1 MASETDVAHSAPSWF
16 VGPGE
21 TDSLAW
27 IAIAVLFL
35 AIFGL
40 ISLYA
45 AFDRWAEHRSKGTP
59 LAKTIPTMLTIALI
73 YEVFPV
79 DHFSLLLPLSAIL
92 ISLMADWSRFH
103 SLVDVRTF
111 VTAAAA
117 PTEAESASVAP
128 NTKQVQSTTAA
139 PEPRDSVSE
148 TAGTELQH
156 VEATIAPAVPEKG
169 N

>member
-1 MASETDVAHSAPSWF
+1 MSNEADIAHGAPAWF

-21 TDSLAW
+21 QDILAW
-27 IAIAVLFL
+27 VAIVLLFL

-40 ISLYA
+40 VTLYA

-59 LAKTIPTMLTIALI
+59 LAKTIPTLLTIALI

-92 ISLMADWSRFH
+92 IALMADWSRFH
-103 SLVDVRTF
+103 SLVGVS
-111 VTAAAA
+111 V
-117 PTEAESASVAP
+117 PEVSPVAP
-128 NTKQVQSTTAA
+128 
-139 PEPRDSVSE
+139 
-148 TAGTELQH
+148 
-156 VEATIAPAVPEKG
+156 APAQAVLPETDLPAPAPEKG